1 MRDMTFREKL
11 EYLESVPAENMHE
24 VSERVV
30 SGIVEQKE
38 NMRISCRIDI
48 RERLL
53 RFMQEQKITAAS
65 LARRLGITPQYM
77 HVFLKGRRPMKL
89 ELIEELLWLME
100 GGNLMTDGEMP
111 NYYEMKTNR
120 RKY

>member
-30 SGIVEQKE
+30 SGYVEE
-38 NMRISCRIDI
+38 DERRIKCRIDI
-48 RERLL
+48 RERLKAI
-53 RFMQEQKITAAS
+53 MAEQKITAAS
-65 LARRLGITPQYM
+65 IARRLGISSQHFHLFITNEKP
-77 HVFLKGRRPMKL
+77 LKL

-100 GGNLMTDGEMP
+100 GGNLMTDAEMP